1 VVSFPGIL
9 KPLNTITIRDY
20 MYVINPTEEN
30 FNFEVTK
37 KSFFYSIKVTE
48 DVFGLSDK
56 QKVILIM
63 CDDI

>member
-1 VVSFPGIL
+1 
-9 KPLNTITIRDY
+9 